1 MTESVVVESP
11 VQPQNRLP
19 EGIGVSFTGRFSG
32 MKSPARLM
40 GVVSG
45 VIDPAPLD
53 VAISL
58 KSRRTVAV
66 YVVPE
71 RLPVIV
77 WLIAKPSDQ
86 LTKCQR
92 VRPFGAIWLSL
103 KLSVWL
109 DPCSSKSRKT
119 LKGKPSN
126 CTTAPVSLARATV
139 NAPNRSRK
147 DIVRSVTSWRI
158 ESIATPA
165 NEPSKF
171 LSEAGFV
178 R

>member
-1 MTESVVVESP
+1 
-11 VQPQNRLP
+11 
-19 EGIGVSFTGRFSG
+19 
-32 MKSPARLM
+32 MKSPARLTM
-40 GVVSG
+40 VSG
-45 VIDPAPLD
+45 VIDPVPLD

-92 VRPFGAIWLSL
+92 VRPFGATWLSL
-103 KLSVWL
+103 KAIVWL
-109 DPCSSKSRKT
+109 DPASRRSRKT
-119 LKGKPSN
+119 LKFDASN
-126 CTTAPVSLARATV
+126 WMTAAVSLARATV
-139 NAPNRSRK
+139 NEPNRSRN
-147 DIVRSVTSWRI
+147 VMVWSGTSWRI

-165 NEPSKF
+165 NEPSEF
-171 LSEAGFV
+171 LSEAGLV
-178 R
+178 RYTNAVLPVVPG